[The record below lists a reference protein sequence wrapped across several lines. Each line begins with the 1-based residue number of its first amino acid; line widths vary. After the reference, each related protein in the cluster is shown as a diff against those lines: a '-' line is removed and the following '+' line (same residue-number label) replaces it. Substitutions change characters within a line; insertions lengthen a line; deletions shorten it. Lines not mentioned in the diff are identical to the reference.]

1 MTAADRIAELDKLPP
16 AEMCARAETTLTAL
30 LAIMNEETTLLRA
43 GHYKQA
49 ASVTA
54 EKARISQDYVVI
66 ARAVQRASP
75 RLKIETPEM
84 LNKLRDMH
92 ESFATQMA
100 ENLRVL
106 ATARDVTQNL
116 LTDVA
121 QHVGTAKKTQTYG
134 NNGLMPAAAIAPSAG
149 LSINKA
155 L

>member
-1 MTAADRIAELDKLPP
+1 MSAADRIAELDQLPAP
-16 AEMCARAETTLTAL
+16 EMCARAEATLTVL
-30 LAIMNEETTLLRA
+30 LATMNQETTLLRA
-43 GHYKQA
+43 GHYQQA
-49 ASVTA
+49 EAVTA

-75 RLKIETPEM
+75 RLLVDAPHLLKR
-84 LNKLRDMH
+84 LRDQH

-106 ATARDVTQNL
+106 ATARTVTQTL
-116 LTDVA
+116 LADVA
-121 QHVGTAKKTQTYG
+121 QQVGAAQKTHTYG
-134 NNGLMPAAAIAPSAG
+134 ANGALPASAIPPSAG

>member
-1 MTAADRIAELDKLPP
+1 MTAADRIAELDKLP
-16 AEMCARAETTLTAL
+16 AAQMCARAEKTLTAL
-30 LAIMNEETTLLRA
+30 LTVMNEETTLLRA

-49 ASVTA
+49 ATVTA
-54 EKARISQDYVVI
+54 EKARISQEYVVI

-75 RLKIETPEM
+75 RLKIEQPAM

-106 ATARDVTQNL
+106 ATARAVTQNL
-116 LTDVA
+116 LSDVA
-121 QHVGTAKKTQTYG
+121 QHVGTSKKTQTYG
-134 NNGLMPAAAIAPSAG
+134 ANGSMPSAAIAPSPG